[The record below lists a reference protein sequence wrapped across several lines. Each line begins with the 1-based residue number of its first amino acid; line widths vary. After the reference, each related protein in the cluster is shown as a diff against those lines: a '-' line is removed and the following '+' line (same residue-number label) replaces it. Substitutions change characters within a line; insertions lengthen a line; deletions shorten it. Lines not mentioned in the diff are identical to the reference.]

1 MGAVRNPKFL
11 TTALLSHWVKAN
23 ALTMRRQGAL
33 VGGSD
38 VTSFSSP
45 VLSAPTTLPFL
56 QFQSLEALAP
66 GPRHLPCALLTSS
79 PAPRLCSSVTFPGRS
94 ALTSPFKP
102 CPSPILSRSP
112 CSSPPGSP
120 FSIWHTVYLPICSF
134 SSPLPAMSAL
144 GARDTF

>member
-1 MGAVRNPKFL
+1 MGAVCNPKFP

-23 ALTMRRQGAL
+23 ALTMRRQEAL

-66 GPRHLPCALLTSS
+66 GPRHLPCAPLTPS

-94 ALTSPFKP
+94 ALTSPLKP
-102 CPSPILSRSP
+102 RPSPILSPPLLKSP
-112 CSSPPGSP
+112 GQPLL
-120 FSIWHTVYLPICSF
+120 HLATAYLLICLF
-134 SSPLPAMSAL
+134 SSPLPGMSAL